1 MASPFEGLP
10 TQTEG
15 KEDAGSQAADVFG
28 AQPGGFGE
36 SGTSVF
42 SFLNSA
48 AEAPGTSQPPGESVF
63 SFLNSADVSE
73 PAPITSPPQESSP
86 LAGGSAFAFL
96 GGGSQS
102 SDRPEHAERL
112 DHLEV
117 PSPAPLSVPSAPS
130 APSMPSVPVA
140 TLPAAVPMVS
150 SMHVASSAPF
160 TESAPAETGIRKKT
174 RKALLPGHASRPQE
188 AGVEATRPVI
198 PVVEETEEKP
208 PLEAQASKPP
218 PPPEPVSQ
226 ETFHHTPHVPALDQL
241 AESEPERPKEPQSEP
256 PRMEQADS
264 LPAPVPEVVE
274 QKAGYE
280 TERPAQAEPVQQHV
294 PQHVPTVE
302 SSYVPQKLPER
313 PAEPSPEPKVK
324 PKPPP
329 PPPPTPEKQLQ
340 RAFNVSGVWQWLEGQ
355 LVNSEKEQKQL
366 LEAEASCLSASQQT
380 ADNIAALRQKL
391 EATEADQNSLCDKEQ
406 YEEADALDAQIQEL
420 KDLISR
426 ELEEVASGA
435 KKLVIFAEN
444 LLGLTRDRASL
455 STKALERV
463 EALQLEGKE
472 AFKETEERCQRRVS
486 AEEARME
493 SERKRMDLAQS
504 HLQKDSQNLQEEW
517 QQVNEAIDQQTT
529 EDVAERDKAVSQR
542 GELDE
547 EIQELERLLA
557 SKLEQRKE
565 LTQVIDSCD
574 IRIACIRSKFEKQL
588 GRLEGKQKR
597 LEEAQKEMDMD
608 TQQVSQMEA
617 ELQKEREALKEQEV
631 QHQRQMKEIRK
642 TSKELRRQRWFLAE
656 VIQHRV
662 VWQKLMEPHRDSLS
676 EARSKWEETT
686 QKCLELSA
694 TSASQEAEAAK
705 LRSQIDGHVQM
716 LPNLEA
722 EKKLAV
728 ASRSF
733 KEAGRLTEEI
743 RRRQEG
749 KEKFEAELEALQ
761 AGLAAAREALAT
773 CRQSE
778 QEAQAEL
785 LKVEENCAVE
795 ELRVLRHQVTD
806 LQELC
811 KSPALSVNDRRLYE
825 QEICVMQ
832 RQQEHLSKKYS
843 VDVATLEDIPK
854 DVIGELQDKNDMEL
868 PSESEEEELGQVPN
882 GTSEPGLVQEK
893 EDPAPATSTDIP
905 EETSEGKVEDIA
917 ASDVASPAAASPAAA
932 SPAAASPAASPANA
946 AGALSPAA
954 VKERVGHLKTLIE
967 ELKVKIDGVEP
978 EIEKACEVE
987 NFDLAEE
994 LETQRKD
1001 LAQQLTDFGKE
1012 LEVLQ
1017 KDMPSEEAIEQP
1029 EADAKPEEKEEAD
1042 AADET

>member
-10 TQTEG
+10 TATDA
-15 KEDAGSQAADVFG
+15 KEDAGSHGADVF

-48 AEAPGTSQPPGESVF
+48 EAPGSVQPGESVF
-63 SFLNSADVSE
+63 SFLNSEATE
-73 PAPITSPPQESSP
+73 PAPVTSPPQESSP
-86 LAGGSAFAFL
+86 LPVSEKDRGGGSAFAFL
-96 GGGSQS
+96 SGGSQS
-102 SDRPEHAERL
+102 SDRPEHTERL
-112 DHLEV
+112 ELEV
-117 PSPAPLSVPSAPS
+117 PGAAPTPSVPSV
-130 APSMPSVPVA
+130 PSMLSSVPSTVPVA
-140 TLPAAVPMVS
+140 PMS
-150 SMHVASSAPF
+150 APIQSSAPF
-160 TESAPAETGIRKKT
+160 TEPAPAETGIRKKT

-188 AGVEATRPVI
+188 AGVESTKPSLSI
-198 PVVEETEEKP
+198 PVEETVEEKP
-208 PLEAQASKPP
+208 VEAAKPP

-226 ETFHHTPHVPALDQL
+226 ETFHHTPHVPDLDQL
-241 AESEPERPKEPQSEP
+241 AETEPDKQQ
-256 PRMEQADS
+256 EQPLRTEKADS
-264 LPAPVPEVVE
+264 LPIQIPEVVE

-280 TERPAQAEPVQQHV
+280 
-294 PQHVPTVE
+294 
-302 SSYVPQKLPER
+302 PER
-313 PAEPSPEPKVK
+313 PEPAHPVPQPEPAIESTYVQKPPEPSPVQPEPKVK

-329 PPPPTPEKQLQ
+329 PPPTPEEQLQ

-355 LVNSEKEQKQL
+355 QTKSEKEQRQL
-366 LEAEASCLSASQQT
+366 LEAEASCLSASQQI
-380 ADNIAALRQKL
+380 ADNIAALREKL
-391 EATEADQNSLCDKEQ
+391 ERTEADQNSLCDKEQ
-406 YEEADALDAQIQEL
+406 YEEADALDATIQEL
-420 KDLISR
+420 KDMISK

-455 STKALERV
+455 SVQALERV
-463 EALQLEGKE
+463 EALELEGKE
-472 AFKETEERCQRRVS
+472 AFRETEERCQRRVS

-504 HLQKDSQNLQEEW
+504 HLQKDSENLQEEW

-542 GELDE
+542 GKLDE

-557 SKLEQRKE
+557 SKLEERKE
-565 LTQVIDSCD
+565 LTQVVDSCD

-597 LEEAQKEMDMD
+597 LEEAQKEMELD

-617 ELQKEREALKEQEV
+617 ELRKEREALKEQEG

-656 VIQHRV
+656 VIQRRV

-686 QKCLELSA
+686 QKCIELSA

-705 LRSQIDGHVQM
+705 LRSQIDAHVQM
-716 LPNLEA
+716 LPSLEA

-749 KEKFEAELEALQ
+749 KEKFEAELESLQ

-773 CRQSE
+773 SRQSE
-778 QEAQAEL
+778 QEAQVEL
-785 LKVEENCAVE
+785 LKVEENCAIE
-795 ELRVLRHQVTD
+795 ELRVLRHQVAD
-806 LQELC
+806 LEELC
-811 KSPALSVNDRRLYE
+811 KSPALAADRRLYE
-825 QEICVMQ
+825 QEVCVMK

-843 VDVATLEDIPK
+843 VDVATLEHIPQ
-854 DVIGELQDKNDMEL
+854 DVIEKLQDKNDVEP
-868 PSESEEEELGQVPN
+868 PSDESEEEEPKEQVPN
-882 GTSEPGLVQEK
+882 GTSEPGPGILQ
-893 EDPAPATSTDIP
+893 EDPVPAASTDTP
-905 EETSEGKVEDIA
+905 EETSEGKVEDLV
-917 ASDVASPAAASPAAA
+917 ASDGVSPHHAVS
-932 SPAAASPAASPANA
+932 
-946 AGALSPAA
+946 LSPQEA
-954 VKERVGHLKTLIE
+954 KERVIELKTAVE
-967 ELKVKIDGVEP
+967 ELKAKIDAVEP
-978 EIEKACEVE
+978 KIEEACETE
-987 NFDLAEE
+987 NYDLAEE
-994 LETQRKD
+994 LETGRKEM
-1001 LAQQLTDFGKE
+1001 AQHLEVLEKE
-1012 LEVLQ
+1012 LEMLQ
-1017 KDMPSEEAIEQP
+1017 KDMPSEEEENQT
-1029 EADAKPEEKEEAD
+1029 KPEKEQVDTE
-1042 AADET
+1042 ETEETEET